1 MQISNQVKGLSLTT
15 LGVIAFVPDSLFIK
29 LISIE
34 PVSITFWRS
43 GISGLVIL
51 IFLILFGRIHQ
62 IKQFMHTRLLGVVYI
77 ILMSIATFMFVYAIR
92 TTSVANTLFIL
103 STSPMFAAIASRII
117 LKEPISVNLAWA
129 IGFSI
134 SGIGIIAYGS
144 TGSDSGALIGDLA
157 ALAVAASIGLKHTIV
172 RSVKQISMVPAVA
185 VAQIFLAIVLYIIVD
200 IQPIM
205 GLDLLYILILGTL
218 FIPIATSL
226 MALGPRYITA
236 PEVSLILLLEA
247 ILAPLLVWFV
257 LGEQPTIYALIGGVI
272 VMIVLFVFNM
282 RQLRRYI

>member
-1 MQISNQVKGLSLTT
+1 MPISNQVKGLLLTT

-43 GISGLVIL
+43 GISGFVIL
-51 IFLILFGRIHQ
+51 IILILFGRFRQ
-62 IKQFMHTRLLGVVYI
+62 IKQFMHTGLAGVVYI
-77 ILMSIATFMFVYAIR
+77 ILMSFATFMFVYAIR

-103 STSPMFAAIASRII
+103 STSPMFAAIASRVL

-144 TGSDSGALIGDLA
+144 TGTESGALMGDLA

-185 VAQIFLAIVLYIIVD
+185 VAQILLAIFLYIVVD
-200 IQPIM
+200 IQPIL
-205 GLDLLYILILGTL
+205 GLDLLYILILGIL

-247 ILAPLLVWFV
+247 ILAPLLVWVV
-257 LGEQPTIYALIGGVI
+257 LGEQPTIYALIGGGI
-272 VMIVLFVFNM
+272 VMIVLIVFNM

>member
-185 VAQIFLAIVLYIIVD
+185 VAQILLAIFLYIVVD
-200 IQPIM
+200 IQPIL
-205 GLDLLYILILGTL
+205 GLDLLYILILGIL

-247 ILAPLLVWFV
+247 ILAPLLVWVV
-257 LGEQPTIYALIGGVI
+257 LGEQPTIYALIGGGI
-272 VMIVLFVFNM
+272 VMIVLIVFNM

>member
-1 MQISNQVKGLSLTT
+1 MPISNQVKGLLLTT

-43 GISGLVIL
+43 GISGSVIL
-51 IFLILFGRIHQ
+51 IILILFGRFHQ
-62 IKQFMHTRLLGVVYI
+62 IKQFMHTGLAGVVYM
-77 ILMSIATFMFVYAIR
+77 ILMSFATFMFVYAIR

-103 STSPMFAAIASRII
+103 STSPMFAAIASRVL

-144 TGSDSGALIGDLA
+144 TGTESGALMGDLA

-185 VAQIFLAIVLYIIVD
+185 VAQILLAIFLYIVVD
-200 IQPIM
+200 IQPIL
-205 GLDLLYILILGTL
+205 GLDLLFILILGIL
-218 FIPIATSL
+218 FIPIASSL

-247 ILAPLLVWFV
+247 ILAPLLVWVV
-257 LGEQPTIYALIGGVI
+257 LGEQPTIYALIGGGI
-272 VMIVLFVFNM
+272 VMIVLIVFNM

>member
-185 VAQIFLAIVLYIIVD
+185 VAQILLAIFLYIVVD
-200 IQPIM
+200 IQPIL
-205 GLDLLYILILGTL
+205 GLDLLYILILGIL

-247 ILAPLLVWFV
+247 ILAPLLVWVV
-257 LGEQPTIYALIGGVI
+257 LGEQPTIYALIGGGI
-272 VMIVLFVFNM
+272 VMIVLIVFNL